1 MTVLSKYRA
10 HGLWAS
16 LLFSLQ
22 PSGDVWIFWALPCP
36 VIVTFGDR
44 KIYQSGKIAVRSSVW
59 MPATFESD
67 ESNPVDIKCDS
78 LLREGKER
86 KLHSAERKISGWA
99 STEGGL
105 LKGSYGNN
113 IIVLS
118 KFFYISF
125 VMEVRDYHHVL
136 LLYVIRF
143 IDTDLSLYLLIHFS
157 VIEVKL
163 KEVVTVT
170 SVRYSCKTLKTSKT
184 KDVIVLVER
193 DELTPYGEQN
203 LQGITAG

>member
-1 MTVLSKYRA
+1 
-10 HGLWAS
+10 
-16 LLFSLQ
+16 
-22 PSGDVWIFWALPCP
+22 
-36 VIVTFGDR
+36 
-44 KIYQSGKIAVRSSVW
+44 
-59 MPATFESD
+59 
-67 ESNPVDIKCDS
+67 
-78 LLREGKER
+78 
-86 KLHSAERKISGWA
+86 
-99 STEGGL
+99 
-105 LKGSYGNN
+105 
-113 IIVLS
+113 
-118 KFFYISF
+118 
-125 VMEVRDYHHVL
+125 MEVRDYHHVL

>member
-1 MTVLSKYRA
+1 
-10 HGLWAS
+10 
-16 LLFSLQ
+16 
-22 PSGDVWIFWALPCP
+22 
-36 VIVTFGDR
+36 
-44 KIYQSGKIAVRSSVW
+44 
-59 MPATFESD
+59 
-67 ESNPVDIKCDS
+67 
-78 LLREGKER
+78 
-86 KLHSAERKISGWA
+86 
-99 STEGGL
+99 
-105 LKGSYGNN
+105 
-113 IIVLS
+113 
-118 KFFYISF
+118 
-125 VMEVRDYHHVL
+125 MEVRDYHHVL

-143 IDTDLSLYLLIHFS
+143 IDADLSLYLLIHFS